1 MDLMHVDPV
10 ITGSAWA
17 ISVLSGVLVLAGLP
31 LASIGLTLSAL
42 TKRLRIRWSSW
53 CFWVFQS
60 GFVIQICS
68 VVVTVLLSLI
78 LRPFS
83 APRLPNGTAWEPL
96 VPLIFLG
103 NAVGGVLALAA
114 WRRLMAAV
122 RLEAPPS
129 LVR

>member
-1 MDLMHVDPV
+1 MDLMHVEPV
-10 ITGSAWA
+10 FTGSAWA
-17 ISVLSGVLVLAGLP
+17 FSVLSGVLVFAGLP

-42 TKRLRIRWSSW
+42 TNRRGIRWPT
-53 CFWVFQS
+53 CCLLVFQS

-68 VVVTVLLSLI
+68 VVVTILLLFI

-83 APRLPNGTAWEPL
+83 PPRLPSGTAWEAL
-96 VPLIFLG
+96 LPLIFLG
-103 NAVGGVLALAA
+103 NAVVGGFALTA

-122 RLEAPPS
+122 RLEGPPS